1 MNLGLWYP
9 TLSVEARK
17 GWGTEHLWD
26 TVHLFVGQRFESWTM
41 ASQETIRSM
50 LVGGRHRLDV
60 GRAREVAKL
69 VLAQPRKT
77 GQLVECLWDGDAGVA
92 NRAADA
98 LERASYHR
106 PSLAAKWTESLI
118 GLMAEAEQNKLR
130 WNLALAVPRLD
141 LNVEEARR
149 VAAALR
155 NYLEDRSSIVKTA
168 AMHGLTDLTRHDSS
182 LLPEV
187 LDLLRVLSRSGTPAM
202 RARGRILLKKLEG
215 PSPRVAAFRK
225 APAQRRVPNAKQD
238 SG

>member
-1 MNLGLWYP
+1 M
-9 TLSVEARK
+9 AR
-17 GWGTEHLWD
+17 L
-26 TVHLFVGQRFESWTM
+26 
-41 ASQETIRSM
+41 ATIRSM
-50 LVGGRHRLDV
+50 LMSGRHRLDV

-77 GQLVECLWDGDAGVA
+77 GQLVECLWDEDAGVA

-130 WNLALAVPRLD
+130 WNLALAIPRLD
-141 LNVEEARR
+141 LNVAESRR

-155 NYLEDRSSIVKTA
+155 IYLEDRSSIVKTA
-168 AMHGLTDLTRHDSS
+168 AMHGLADLTRHDRS

-202 RARGRILLKKLEG
+202 RARGRILLRKLEG
-215 PSPRVAAFRK
+215 PNPRVAAFRK
-225 APAQRRVPNAKQD
+225 APALRITTVTQRKRV
-238 SG
+238 

>member
-1 MNLGLWYP
+1 M
-9 TLSVEARK
+9 VR
-17 GWGTEHLWD
+17 
-26 TVHLFVGQRFESWTM
+26 
-41 ASQETIRSM
+41 QETIRSM
-50 LVGGRHRLDV
+50 LMSGRHRLDV
-60 GRAREVAKL
+60 GRAREVAVL

-77 GQLVECLWDGDAGVA
+77 RQLIDCLWDEDAGIA

-98 LERASYHR
+98 LERASFHR
-106 PSLAAKWTESLI
+106 RSLAAKWAESLI

-141 LNVEEARR
+141 LTVAESRR

-155 NYLEDRSSIVKTA
+155 SYLEDRSSIVKTA
-168 AMHGLTDLTRHDSS
+168 AMHGLADLACHDPS

-187 LDLLRVLSRSGTPAM
+187 LDMLRILSRSGTPAM

-225 APAQRRVPNAKQD
+225 PPAQRTTPAPVRGGGLV
-238 SG
+238 